1 ERMPSAGVAK
11 RASGSAPADLAG
23 AAVEADDAAGGAATA
38 ASAASPTAASRPLR
52 SAVPAQP
59 ASASASAID
68 TTTITPGYF
77 ITTPQPPTIA
87 PRSGSRSSPAT
98 GRTTR
103 ASSSP
108 RYSSTRVGHSL
119 TLNERPS
126 G

>member
-1 ERMPSAGVAK
+1 MPSAGVAK
-11 RASGSAPADLAG
+11 RASGSATADLAG

-59 ASASASAID
+59 ASASAID

-103 ASSSP
+103 A
-108 RYSSTRVGHSL
+108 L
-119 TLNERPS
+119 
-126 G
+126 